1 MKKICFINGSLRGKK
16 ASSSK
21 LIKEIDKR
29 LNEGA
34 FIKEFITAKQ
44 KVDDG
49 YPEETLRKI
58 ADADTLIIV
67 FPLFC
72 YCIPGALMRLLEEYY
87 DYAMQGKQYNKKAA
101 VYAVVNC
108 AYVEPEINMEAIRV
122 IKNFCARLGI
132 EWRFAVAI
140 GCGPVTLITK
150 FMDFKLKKALK
161 TVANDISNHSRPAD
175 ENFFIRP
182 VPPRI
187 IMDSIRMHLD
197 RKALKR
203 SEQEP

>member
-16 ASSSK
+16 ASSLK
-21 LIKEIDKR
+21 IINEIDKR
-29 LNEGA
+29 LDEKA
-34 FIKEFITAKQ
+34 CKKEFITAKQ

-49 YPEETLRKI
+49 YPKETLRKI
-58 ADADTLIIV
+58 ADSDAIIIV

-72 YCIPGALMRLLEEYY
+72 YCVPGALMRLLEEYY
-87 DYAMQGKQYNKKAA
+87 GYAMQGNRYNKKTV

-122 IKNFCARLGI
+122 IKNFCARLGV

-140 GCGPVTLITK
+140 GCGPVTLLTK
-150 FMDFKLKKALK
+150 FMDFKLKKAFR
-161 TVANDISNHSRPAD
+161 TVAKDIWENSHPAD
-175 ENFFIRP
+175 GNIFIKP

-187 IMDSIRMHLD
+187 IMDTIRMQLD
-197 RKALKR
+197 RNALKK
-203 SEQEP
+203 SQ